1 MNGFAGNASPVKPA
15 RVMLFVLALVLI
27 AGTPLWS
34 QEPQRPEFVNEL
46 LALLQKEGWTA
57 EELRALAAQ
66 NVPWEDAAGAEP
78 EVVALALELARSED
92 QELEPMTQALMA
104 IDLAQAAMEMESLGM
119 GELTIAVTALQGV
132 REILGDVRAFR
143 LGEIEG
149 NLGEA
154 IRTRMRER
162 VATAARAQAQERIQ
176 SRVQEAKANRP
187 EGLVPDFAPGGLPGS
202 GSGWSP
208 WR

>member
-46 LALLQKEGWTA
+46 LVLLQREGWTA
-57 EELRALAAQ
+57 GELRALAAQ

-104 IDLAQAAMEMESLGM
+104 IDLARAAMEMESLGM